1 MRHYTIPSLV
11 ISFLVVTDE
20 RLLSSNN
27 GIKVHAQTVPSTG
40 AASAAGME
48 FIGPSVCS
56 SDGTTIG
63 YDNTTTLFYDSLLT
77 TTEILEGKA
86 APEPT
91 YEFVLCPSTTFD
103 LGLELEFNDPNARQ
117 NMVGLIPLLDNS
129 HYKCGDDGALSNR
142 CILSGGWYHILFE
155 DDIPLVNIT
164 FSGLT
169 FEKSLD
175 SSVMAYGQPGND
187 AVFINCRWKNNKQ
200 GSFLIDNF
208 WHLYLQG
215 GIIEPG
221 GTRAG
226 GGGRRHNYRR
236 REMEREL
243 EFDAWDVHSL
253 LTRRG
258 NIPKIRNERHRYL
271 QIVGGDYPSMY
282 LGFAGCH
289 FTENELGVAL
299 ISNDGGFLDLTKCRF
314 ENNKA
319 AVIIANVLSAR
330 LAMYG
335 ATTFRNNDD
344 MIGPVFLDSTST
356 LLFHEKTTGENNIG
370 SNNVVQCEGIF
381 MESPGADCLN
391 NPEECYGSCCEWGD
405 ASCDLV
411 EEDPTA
417 PSPSPGGAVIPTR
430 GTVRPSSP
438 PEDGCNATCKTFA
451 VILPLL
457 GLATVVASIMYLRK
471 QRRLAEE
478 EEDDQSMQP
487 ADHDMS

>member
-1 MRHYTIPSLV
+1 MG
-11 ISFLVVTDE
+11 
-20 RLLSSNN
+20 SNEN
-27 GIKVHAQTVPSTG
+27 KVHAQTVPGTG
-40 AASAAGME
+40 AASAVGVE
-48 FIGPSVCS
+48 YIGPSVCS
-56 SDGTTIG
+56 SDGTTLG
-63 YDNTTTLFYDSLLT
+63 YDNTTTLFYDTLLV

-103 LGLELEFNDPNARQ
+103 LGLELEFDDPNARQ

-129 HYKCGDDGALSNR
+129 HYKCGDDGALANR
-142 CILSGGWYHILFE
+142 CVLSGGWYHILFE
-155 DDIPLVNIT
+155 DDIPLVNVT

-187 AVFINCRWKNNKQ
+187 AVFINCRWKNNQQ

-221 GTRAG
+221 GSRVG
-226 GGGRRHNYRR
+226 GR

-243 EFDAWDVHSL
+243 EFDTWDIHSL
-253 LTRRG
+253 LTRRSKG
-258 NIPKIRNERHRYL
+258 PKIRSDRHRYL

-289 FTENELGVAL
+289 FTENELDVAL
-299 ISNDGGFLDLTKCRF
+299 ISNDGGFLYLTKCRF

-319 AVIIANVLSAR
+319 VVIIANVLSAR

-356 LLFHEKTTGENNIG
+356 LLFHEKTMGENNIG
-370 SNNVVQCEGIF
+370 ENNVVQCEGIF
-381 MESPGADCLN
+381 MEAPGADCLN
-391 NPEECYGSCCEWGD
+391 NAEECYGSCCEWGD

-411 EEDPTA
+411 QEDPMA
-417 PSPSPGGAVIPTR
+417 PSPSPGGAIIPTR
-430 GTVRPSSP
+430 GTVRTSSP
-438 PEDGCNATCKTFA
+438 SEDGCNATCKTFA
-451 VILPLL
+451 AILPLL

-478 EEDDQSMQP
+478 EDDQSMQP
-487 ADHDMS
+487 AEHDMS

>member
-1 MRHYTIPSLV
+1 MRHRGIPSLV

-20 RLLSSNN
+20 RLMSSNN
-27 GIKVHAQTVPSTG
+27 DVLAQTVPNTG
-40 AASAAGME
+40 AASASGME

-91 YEFVLCPSTTFD
+91 YDFVLCPQTTFD

-129 HYKCGDDGALSNR
+129 HYKCGEDGALSNR

-155 DDIPLVNIT
+155 DDIPLQNIT

-187 AVFINCRWKNNKQ
+187 AVFINCRWRNNKQ

-221 GTRAG
+221 GTRG
-226 GGGRRHNYRR
+226 SGGGRRHKYRR

-243 EFDAWDVHSL
+243 EFDAWDIHSL
-253 LTRRG
+253 LTRRS
-258 NIPKIRNERHRYL
+258 KSSELRNERHRHL

-289 FTENELGVAL
+289 FIENELGVAL

-344 MIGPVFLDSTST
+344 VIGPVFLDSTST
-356 LLFHEKTTGENNIG
+356 LLFHEKTMGENNIG

-381 MESPGADCLN
+381 MEFPGADCLN
-391 NPEECYGSCCEWGD
+391 NPEECYGSCCKWGD
-405 ASCDLV
+405 AKCDLV

-471 QRRLAEE
+471 QRRLAQE
-478 EEDDQSMQP
+478 EEDDQSMQR